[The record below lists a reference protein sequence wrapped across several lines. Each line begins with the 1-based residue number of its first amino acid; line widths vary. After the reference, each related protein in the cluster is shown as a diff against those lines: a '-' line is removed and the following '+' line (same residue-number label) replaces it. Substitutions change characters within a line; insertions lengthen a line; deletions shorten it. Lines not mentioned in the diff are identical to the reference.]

1 MTESKAESASQRPKE
16 LLALNPEQEA
26 EFKKKVQEVKKKNRG
41 PKGNRL
47 TPGVV
52 YVGHLPVGLFEPQLR
67 SYFEQFG
74 KVLRLRLSRSKKTGG
89 SKGYAF
95 LEFECDEVAKIVA
108 ETMNN
113 YLMGERLIKCQV
125 IPPEKVHEKLFVGSQ
140 KMFKR
145 PCDPAVSRYNRKRSA
160 EQIATMTERL
170 LRRESRLRRK
180 LAQHGLHYHFP
191 GFVRSS
197 GSDPVL
203 VLVLVLI
210 RYLVLAKLA
219 QHGLHYHFP
228 GFVRSSGSGP
238 VLVLV
243 RYLVL
248 AKLAQHGLHYHF
260 PGFVR
265 SSGSGPVLIW
275 FWFWSGS
282 LPGSG
287 LVLVRYLVLAKLA
300 QHGLHYHF
308 PGFAAQVPQKKQAT
322 DAVNVSSCSDTT
334 PLCTPSFLERRKT
347 TAGDEDEDAEIIINM
362 PAVEEDDDCFVVEND
377 SEEEEEEEEEDSESD
392 EEDPQTQ

>member
-170 LRRESRLRRK
+170 LRKESRLRRK

-197 GSDPVL
+197 GSGSVL
-203 VLVLVLI
+203 VLVCYLVLVWFWSVTWFWLSWPSTASTTTSLDSYVVLVLI
-210 RYLVLAKLA
+210 
-219 QHGLHYHFP
+219 
-228 GFVRSSGSGP
+228 
-238 VLVLV
+238 
-243 RYLVL
+243 
-248 AKLAQHGLHYHF
+248 
-260 PGFVR
+260 
-265 SSGSGPVLIW
+265 
-275 FWFWSGS
+275 
-282 LPGSG
+282 
-287 LVLVRYLVLAKLA
+287 RYLVLAKLA

-377 SEEEEEEEEEDSESD
+377 SEEEEEEEEEEDSESD

>member
-203 VLVLVLI
+203 VLVLV
-210 RYLVLAKLA
+210 
-219 QHGLHYHFP
+219 
-228 GFVRSSGSGP
+228 
-238 VLVLV
+238 